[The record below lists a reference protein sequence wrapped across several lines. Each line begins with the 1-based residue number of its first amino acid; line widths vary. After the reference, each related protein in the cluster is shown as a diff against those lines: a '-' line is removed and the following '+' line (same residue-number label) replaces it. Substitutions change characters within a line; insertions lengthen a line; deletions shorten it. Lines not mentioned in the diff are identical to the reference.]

1 MSGESRLRFVDRF
14 QIVTTALILV
24 VGAAILIRSR
34 ALHTPI
40 DSYGL
45 GAAFLVYGLYRLRFI
60 VRALRRRGQAP

>member
-1 MSGESRLRFVDRF
+1 MSEQSPLRFVDRF

-24 VGAAILIRSR
+24 VGAVILFRSM

-45 GAAFLVYGLYRLRFI
+45 GAAFLFYGIYRLRFI
-60 VRALRRRGQAP
+60 IRALWKRRERP